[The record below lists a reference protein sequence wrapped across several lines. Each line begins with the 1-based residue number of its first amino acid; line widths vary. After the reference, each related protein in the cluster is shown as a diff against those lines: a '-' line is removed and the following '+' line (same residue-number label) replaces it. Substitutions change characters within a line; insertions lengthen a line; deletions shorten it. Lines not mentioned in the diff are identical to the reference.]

1 MKTMQKWIVT
11 GISGSGRIEI
21 LKELEE
27 YATETLGKKVRVYD
41 VGNLLREECNKRSM
55 NLVDELILDIDRPL
69 LKVLRANVLKNVK
82 ISVLEEPGVDLH
94 LIGVHATFRWKN
106 RIIPGICYQDVLDL
120 KPDGFINIHHNLDEI
135 YTTNKKN
142 PKWDINT
149 LPEHTETQAW
159 MMEEELVTEILAEVL
174 DVPVYLVSREH
185 HVHNFADIFFS
196 NKKKVYLSYPI
207 TAVRNENSTL
217 LEKIQGPILDRLE
230 EMFVVFNPLTITDMP
245 LTAET
250 VDKITENDKE
260 TIKARTVERD
270 YQFIDQSNGVVVFY
284 LTDKVS
290 PGVLAE
296 INYAHRNQT
305 PVFITFPGKQSPF
318 LMEMATEVHPNLEC
332 LMQSLEVFAKR

>member
-1 MKTMQKWIVT
+1 MQKWIVT

-21 LKELEE
+21 LKELAK
-27 YATETLGKKVRVYD
+27 YATDNLGKKVRVYD
-41 VGNLLREECNKRSM
+41 VGDLLRQESHRRSV
-55 NLVDELILDIDRPL
+55 NLVDDLILDIDRPL
-69 LKVLRANVLKNVK
+69 LKALRANVLKNVR
-82 ISVLEEPGVDLH
+82 ISVLEDSDVDLH
-94 LIGVHATFRWKN
+94 LIGVHATFRWRN

-120 KPDGFINIHHNLDEI
+120 KPDGFINIHHNLDDI
-135 YTTNKKN
+135 YETNKKN
-142 PKWDINT
+142 SKWDKNT
-149 LPEHTETQAW
+149 LPEYVETQAW

-185 HVHNFADIFFS
+185 HIHNFADIFFS
-196 NKKKVYLSYPI
+196 SKKKVYLSYPI
-207 TAVRNENSTL
+207 TAVRDEDPKV

-230 EMFVVFNPLTITDMP
+230 TMFVVFNPLTITDMP

-250 VDKITENDKE
+250 VDKITIRDKE
-260 TIKARTVERD
+260 IIKARTVERD
-270 YQFIDQSNGVVVFY
+270 YQFIDQSNGVVVLY

-305 PVFITFPGKQSPF
+305 PVFITFPGKKSPF
-318 LMEMATEVHPNLEC
+318 LTEMANELYQNIEN